1 MACSRE
7 GARRWLL
14 AACVALA
21 PGAARGVAAD
31 SETREFN
38 VFVDNK
44 IAGKATMKIER
55 RDDGNIAVACDSS
68 VEVKVLFVTYRYTY
82 TGKELWK
89 DGRLQRLDSSCN
101 DDGKQYVVS
110 AVAEP
115 GGLRVKVNN
124 RERLARP
131 DVWLTSYWGLP
142 DPKLRGGTI
151 PLIDADTGR
160 DLECKLQHV
169 GAAKMR
175 INGEEKTVNHYR
187 LTGKVQVD
195 LWYDASER
203 LARQEWIEDGHR
215 TILELARARR

>member
-1 MACSRE
+1 MLRRGRGFLTFSWCRRKYGMACSRE

-21 PGAARGVAAD
+21 LGAARGVAAD

-55 RDDGNIAVACDSS
+55 RDDGTIAVACDSS

-101 DDGKQYVVS
+101 DDGKQYVV
-110 AVAEP
+110 
-115 GGLRVKVNN
+115 
-124 RERLARP
+124 
-131 DVWLTSYWGLP
+131 
-142 DPKLRGGTI
+142 
-151 PLIDADTGR
+151 
-160 DLECKLQHV
+160 
-169 GAAKMR
+169 
-175 INGEEKTVNHYR
+175 
-187 LTGKVQVD
+187 
-195 LWYDASER
+195 
-203 LARQEWIEDGHR
+203 
-215 TILELARARR
+215 